1 MVNHEVA
8 VAGLQ
13 TLLDSLTID
22 VDTQEGRAGHGG
34 RQRLSAA
41 HAAHPAAHG
50 KLAGKITAEV
60 LLAGGSEC
68 FERSLN
74 DALRTDV
81 DPSARC
87 HLAVHPQPGSLQLV
101 ELGPVRPVA
110 HQG

>member
-41 HAAHPAAHG
+41 HAAHPAAHD

-74 DALRTDV
+74 DALRTDLN
-81 DPSARC
+81 PSARC
-87 HLAVHPQPGSLQLV
+87 HLASHHLPASLPPVHLFPLP
-101 ELGPVRPVA
+101 PA
-110 HQG
+110 